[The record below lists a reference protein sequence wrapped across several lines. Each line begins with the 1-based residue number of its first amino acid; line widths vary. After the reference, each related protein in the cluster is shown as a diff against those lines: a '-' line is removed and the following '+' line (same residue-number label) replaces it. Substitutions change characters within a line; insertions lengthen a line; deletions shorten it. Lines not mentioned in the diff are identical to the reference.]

1 MRRRKLLLVSPR
13 PPRSDGKGDQRRAYE
28 IWEALSF
35 EWDVEVLSWLPDVDG
50 EIKLD
55 LSTRVVGLTR
65 ALFMAIG
72 RPFQVSYV
80 QGFAPRRARLR
91 LADNVNQ
98 DLTVFVTNRVVPRS
112 VPERALLD
120 FIDDIGGQAERR
132 ARSSRG
138 VRALFWSCEAYRTRR
153 LDRLLAKRVAIS
165 VAHSPADAAAISPL
179 VRFIPLSVGT
189 PAMEEQG
196 DRIAFMGNL
205 FYEPNHEAATWIC
218 ESLVPHLRMLGVA
231 PDRVVIAGRQPR
243 PSLKEL
249 AGRVGADLR
258 ADVVDLDEV
267 LREAAVVI
275 APMSLGSGAQYKVID
290 AVGAG
295 RPCVISDIA
304 NSGLGLV
311 DGQSALIRDRMS
323 AASFAEAIVSL
334 SRDVALRNRLVSN
347 ARQQLAAFMPE
358 VVAGAW
364 RAAAREVA
372 DRGGALVP

>member
-1 MRRRKLLLVSPR
+1 VRRRKVLLVSPR

-28 IWEALSF
+28 IREALSL

-50 EIKLD
+50 EITLD
-55 LSTRVVGLTR
+55 LFSRAVGLTR
-65 ALFMAIG
+65 AFFMAIG

-80 QGFAPRRARLR
+80 QGFAPRHVRLR
-91 LADNVNQ
+91 LADTLDQ

-120 FIDDIGGQAERR
+120 FIDDIGGQAARR

-189 PAMEEQG
+189 LAMEEQG
-196 DRIAFMGNL
+196 DRIAFIGNL

-218 ESLVPHLRMLGVA
+218 ESLVPHLRTLGVS
-231 PDRVVIAGRQPR
+231 PDKVVIAGRQPR

-249 AGRVGADLR
+249 AGAAGADLR

-295 RPCVISDIA
+295 RPCVISGIA
-304 NSGLGLV
+304 NLGLGLV
-311 DGQSALIRDRMS
+311 DGQSALIRDRTP
-323 AASFAEAIVSL
+323 APFAEAIASL
-334 SRDVALRNRLVSN
+334 SQDVALRNRLVSN
-347 ARQQLAAFMPE
+347 AREQLAAFMPE
-358 VVAGAW
+358 AVAGAW
-364 RAAAREVA
+364 RAAARECA

>member
-1 MRRRKLLLVSPR
+1 
-13 PPRSDGKGDQRRAYE
+13 
-28 IWEALSF
+28 
-35 EWDVEVLSWLPDVDG
+35 
-50 EIKLD
+50 
-55 LSTRVVGLTR
+55 
-65 ALFMAIG
+65 MAIG

-80 QGFAPRRARLR
+80 QGFAPRHVRLR
-91 LADNVNQ
+91 LADNLNQ

-120 FIDDIGGQAERR
+120 FIDDIGGQAARR

-189 PAMEEQG
+189 RAMEEQG
-196 DRIAFMGNL
+196 DRIAFIGNL

-218 ESLVPHLRMLGVA
+218 ESLVPHLRTLGVS
-231 PDRVVIAGRQPR
+231 PEKVVIAGRQPR
-243 PSLKEL
+243 QSLKEL
-249 AGRVGADLR
+249 AGRAGADLR

-295 RPCVISDIA
+295 RPCVISGIA
-304 NSGLGLV
+304 NLGLGLV
-311 DGQSALIRDRMS
+311 DGQSALIRDRTP
-323 AASFAEAIVSL
+323 APFAEAIASL
-334 SRDVALRNRLVSN
+334 SQDVALRNRLVSN

-358 VVAGAW
+358 AVAGAW
-364 RAAAREVA
+364 RAAARECA
-372 DRGGALVP
+372 DLGGALVP

>member
-1 MRRRKLLLVSPR
+1 LRRRKVLLVSPR

-28 IWEALSF
+28 IREALSF
-35 EWDVEVLSWLPDVDG
+35 EWDVEVLSWLPDVEG
-50 EIKLD
+50 EGTLN
-55 LSTRVVGLTR
+55 LFTRAVGLTR

-80 QGFAPRRARLR
+80 QGFAPRHVRLR
-91 LADNVNQ
+91 LADNLNQ

-120 FIDDIGGQAERR
+120 FIDDIGGQAARR

-189 PAMEEQG
+189 LAMEEQG
-196 DRIAFMGNL
+196 DRIAFIGNL

-218 ESLVPHLRMLGVA
+218 ESLVPQLRTLGVS
-231 PDRVVIAGRQPR
+231 PDKVVIAGRQPR
-243 PSLKEL
+243 QSLKEL
-249 AGRVGADLR
+249 AGRAGADLR

-295 RPCVISDIA
+295 RPCVISGIA
-304 NSGLGLV
+304 NLGLGLV
-311 DGQSALIRDRMS
+311 DGQSALIRDRTP
-323 AASFAEAIVSL
+323 APFAEAIASL
-334 SRDVALRNRLVSN
+334 SQDVALRNRLVSN

-358 VVAGAW
+358 AVAGAW
-364 RAAAREVA
+364 RAAARECA
-372 DRGGALVP
+372 DLGGALVP

>member
-1 MRRRKLLLVSPR
+1 VRRRKLLLVSPR

-28 IWEALSF
+28 IREALSF

-50 EIKLD
+50 EVTLD
-55 LSTRVVGLTR
+55 PFTRAVGLAR
-65 ALFMAIG
+65 ALFIAIG

-80 QGFAPRRARLR
+80 QGFAPRRVRLR
-91 LADNVNQ
+91 LADNLNQ
-98 DLTVFVTNRVVPRS
+98 DLTVFVTDRVVPRS

-120 FIDDIGGQAERR
+120 FIDDIGGQAARR
-132 ARSSRG
+132 AGSSRG
-138 VRALFWSCEAYRTRR
+138 VRALFWGCEAWRTRR
-153 LDRLLAKRVAIS
+153 HDRLLAERVAIS

-189 PAMEEQG
+189 LPMEQQG
-196 DRIAFMGNL
+196 DRIAFIGNL

-218 ESLVPHLRMLGVA
+218 ESLVPHLRTLGVP
-231 PDRVVIAGRQPR
+231 PDSVVIAGRQPR
-243 PSLKEL
+243 SSLKDL
-249 AGRVGADLR
+249 ARRVGADLR
-258 ADVVDLDEV
+258 ADVLDLDEV

-295 RPCVISDIA
+295 RPCVISGIA

-311 DGQSALIRDRMS
+311 DGESALIRERM
-323 AASFAEAIVSL
+323 AVPFAEAIVAL
-334 SRDVALRNRLVSN
+334 SRDVALRNQLVSN

-358 VVAGAW
+358 AVAGAW
-364 RAAAREVA
+364 RAAARECAGRA
-372 DRGGALVP
+372 DALVP